1 MLEGKVPALP
11 KILQA
16 VRREPDPPIGG
27 DNHATTLA
35 WWKWVVIVIGL
46 FIIAVAAGRW
56 VYHRVSVSKAP
67 PPPTSP
73 EEAAKELEAYY
84 GYPVKLPARR

>member
-1 MLEGKVPALP
+1 MRQPV
-11 KILQA
+11 
-16 VRREPDPPIGG
+16 
-27 DNHATTLA
+27 A

-56 VYHRVSVSKAP
+56 VYQRVSVSKAP
-67 PPPTSP
+67 PPPASP

-84 GYPVKLPARR
+84 GYPVKPPARR

>member
-1 MLEGKVPALP
+1 MRQPV
-11 KILQA
+11 
-16 VRREPDPPIGG
+16 
-27 DNHATTLA
+27 A

-67 PPPTSP
+67 PPPASP
-73 EEAAKELEAYY
+73 EEAAKEYY
-84 GYPVKLPARR
+84 GYPLKPSPARR